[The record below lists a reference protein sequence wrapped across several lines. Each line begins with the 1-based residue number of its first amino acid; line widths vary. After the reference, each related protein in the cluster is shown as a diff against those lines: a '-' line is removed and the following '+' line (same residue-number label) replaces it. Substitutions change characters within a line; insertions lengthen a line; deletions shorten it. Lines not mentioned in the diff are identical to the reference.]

1 MSLRGM
7 LRKTNPATQN
17 YAESSGY
24 YERVP
29 IRVDEWTLVE
39 NEEGRIVFET
49 TCKQFCENGPKT
61 VVTISDDDAGWSVT
75 CSQGCYG
82 WSITTSVDLHDER
95 LARRRAMWHAA
106 QHMAGRELSWKER
119 FSLSYQVHHE
129 DDADLFKD
137 DAFFKNGNAV
147 TNDPFGEFLE
157 DK

>member
-1 MSLRGM
+1 M
-7 LRKTNPATQN
+7 LQKANPSTQK

-29 IRVDEWTLVE
+29 IRVGEWTLVK
-39 NEEGRIVFET
+39 NEEGHISFET
-49 TCKQFCENGPKT
+49 TCKEFCDNGPKT
-61 VVTISDDDAGWSVT
+61 VVTISNNDSGWSVT
-75 CSQGCYG
+75 CSQGCYE
-82 WSITTSVDLHDER
+82 WSLTTSVDLHDER
-95 LARRRAMWHAA
+95 LARRRAMWHAV
-106 QHMAGRELSWKER
+106 QYMTERELSGKER
-119 FSLSYQVHHE
+119 FSLLYQVYHE